1 MATVKKAVKKA
12 ANGSKQP
19 PTYKNLKMGVANSR
33 KESTPTK
40 QDSALYRFGYNRGL
54 RGEKEYPNEPPIQKM
69 GRWEGQ
75 NVGKKK
81 MKTGGTLAPSKKS
94 VGKTIG
100 KLNKAKSGGS
110 FPDLNKDGKITK
122 ADILKGRG
130 VIAKKG
136 MKIKK
141 AQDGIM
147 ENMKE
152 KSKMTTKDPSGNY
165 KIKIKQ
171 ESGDG
176 KITTTGKVRRTLK
189 GFLSGAP
196 RPNASKKNYSSETTY
211 KKGGTM
217 KKSMKTGG
225 KMTKKCKYGCK

>member
-75 NVGKKK
+75 NVGKTAPKK
-81 MKTGGTLAPSKKS
+81 
-94 VGKTIG
+94 
-100 KLNKAKSGGS
+100 KAKTGGS

-122 ADILKGRG
+122 KDILIGKG
-130 VIAKKG
+130 VLPKTAKKG
-136 MKIKK
+136 MKVKK
-141 AQDGIM
+141 AKTGM
-147 ENMKE
+147 SVPKNTSV
-152 KSKMTTKDPSGNY
+152 SKNIGNLN
-165 KIKIKQ
+165 K
-171 ESGDG
+171 
-176 KITTTGKVRRTLK
+176 
-189 GFLSGAP
+189 A
-196 RPNASKKNYSSETTY
+196 
-211 KKGGTM
+211 KKGA
-217 KKSMKTGG
+217 SI
-225 KMTKKCKYGCK
+225 KKCKYGCK